1 MHQVF
6 LPPGEEIVDYNHAVP
21 PGNQPVNKVA
31 PNKPRPSGNHDPQR
45 GLAEADGHPPP
56 SPAVRSI
63 DIRRVSGNGEAAEE
77 GEGGGRV
84 RRMVVWVEEK
94 EGGGDD
100 GTDEDEEEA
109 LLANEVGSG
118 GSGEGGAGGGMLCGL
133 GSVGWAMGRD
143 LLVVGA

>member
-1 MHQVF
+1 MAYQLKPWIPEQMHQVF

-63 DIRRVSGNGEAAEE
+63 DIGRLSGNGEAAEE
-77 GEGGGRV
+77 GEGGRRV
-84 RRMVVWVEEK
+84 GRMVVWVEERK
-94 EGGGDD
+94 K
-100 GTDEDEEEA
+100 EEA
-109 LLANEVGSG
+109 MTAPTRTKRRRCSR
-118 GSGEGGAGGGMLCGL
+118 M
-133 GSVGWAMGRD
+133 R
-143 LLVVGA
+143 